1 MIIDDVL
8 KIAYE
13 KQADYINYLKEGK
26 KMIIKDQL
34 EEGLDDLDKLNVL
47 YEKDYISLELYMQI
61 KDKIVDK
68 MIESLQEK
76 KDIN

>member
-1 MIIDDVL
+1 
-8 KIAYE
+8 
-13 KQADYINYLKEGK
+13 
-26 KMIIKDQL
+26 MIIKDQL

-47 YEKDYISLELYMQI
+47 YTKEYMTLETFVAI